1 MMSQDKRSS
10 NSKPTTGHVWDDD
23 LEELTNPLPMWWVW
37 GFYITCAFALV
48 YWLLYP
54 AWPVAGTYTK
64 GLPGVNT
71 ITYTATTVDGKE
83 VQKTTHWNMRAKFM
97 AEMNEHTASQ
107 KQWFDQVASMT
118 YEDVAKNADLMQ
130 FVNSAG
136 KTLFTTNCMPCH
148 QAGAQGKIGIAPNL
162 IDDYWQ
168 YGGAY
173 EQINTTLTYGR
184 HGVMPA
190 FKQVLNEQELGQV
203 VNYVLSLSGEPHNED
218 AAKAGDALF
227 HGPKAGC
234 YVCHG
239 ENAKGKVEL
248 GSANLTDKIWL
259 WADVTSAQTEK
270 EKVDLLV
277 HLISNGVNKGV
288 MPAWGGRLKPEQI
301 KLLTVYVHDS
311 LGGGK

>member
-1 MMSQDKRSS
+1 MMSQDKR
-10 NSKPTTGHVWDDD
+10 NVNKQTTGHVWDDD

-37 GFYITCAFALV
+37 GFHITCVFAIV

-54 AWPVAGTYTK
+54 AWPVASSYTK
-64 GLPGVNT
+64 GLPAINT

-83 VQKTTHWNMRAKFM
+83 VQKTTHWNMRSKFM
-97 AEMNEHTASQ
+97 AEMNELKAAQ
-107 KQWFDQVASMT
+107 KQWFDKVAST
-118 YEDVAKNADLMQ
+118 SYEAVASDADLMQ

-136 KTLFTTNCMPCH
+136 KTLFTDNCMPCH
-148 QAGAQGKIGIAPNL
+148 QAGGQGKIGIAPNL
-162 IDDYWQ
+162 TDDYWQ
-168 YGGAY
+168 YGGSY
-173 EQINTTLTYGR
+173 QQINTTIVAGR

-190 FKQVLNEQELGQV
+190 FKQVLSADELNQV
-203 VNYVLSLSGEPHNED
+203 VNYVLSLSGEPHNAD
-218 AAKAGDALF
+218 KAKAGDSLF

-239 ENAKGKVEL
+239 DDAKGKVEL

-259 WADVTSAQTEK
+259 WADVAGAANEQ
-270 EKVDLLV
+270 EKVTLLTN
-277 HLISNGVNKGV
+277 LIYAGINRGV
-288 MPAWGGRLKPEQI
+288 MPAWSARLNPEQI